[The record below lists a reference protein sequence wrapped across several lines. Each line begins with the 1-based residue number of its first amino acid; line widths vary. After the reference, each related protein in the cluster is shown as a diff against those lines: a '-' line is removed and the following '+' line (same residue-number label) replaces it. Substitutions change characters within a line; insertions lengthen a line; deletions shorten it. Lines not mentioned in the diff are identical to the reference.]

1 MTPPTGGIATVIF
14 SECTHKDVEATCHM
28 LRIRCLYS
36 KFFQSTH
43 SEELYRSLK
52 TICSF
57 LFTSKGTIE
66 EVIRIFLNH
75 LTSVGAWAA
84 LRRLAT
90 DLGNFADY
98 CARTGGEALRLA
110 THSP

>member
-1 MTPPTGGIATVIF
+1 
-14 SECTHKDVEATCHM
+14 M

-43 SEELYRSLK
+43 SEELHRSLK

-75 LTSVGAWAA
+75 LTSVGAWAVLHRLA
-84 LRRLAT
+84 LRENGRLS
-90 DLGNFADY
+90 FAV
-98 CARTGGEALRLA
+98 RNSFSLNLA
-110 THSP
+110 